1 MKLLSACG
9 IALVLML
16 SGCGGGGGS
25 SAPEAVQGLSTASGV
40 QAVSAN

>member
-1 MKLLSACG
+1 MKLLSAFG

-25 SAPEAVQGLSTASGV
+25 AATDEVQGLPTAKAV